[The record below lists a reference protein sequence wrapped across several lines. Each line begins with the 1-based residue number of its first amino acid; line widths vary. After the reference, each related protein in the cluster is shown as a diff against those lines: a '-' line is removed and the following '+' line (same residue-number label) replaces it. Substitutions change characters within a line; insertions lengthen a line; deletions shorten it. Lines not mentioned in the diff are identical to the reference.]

1 MRNALTLVLLVALA
15 GCSKI
20 TVQSDYDRAAPF
32 ASYLSFHWRMLPDTI
47 TRRSAETTGNEM
59 LLNSPRLNERIISSI
74 EQELEGR
81 GIRRMDGDSADVHV
95 AYFLRI
101 SRKSEVSQWYS
112 NSGQPYDSWHPGNHL
127 GYGYNEWKTGQE
139 PSITNRNYSQS
150 LQGTLVIDI
159 IDARTDTLVW
169 RGIGS
174 GAIQA
179 DHPGEKVPETVRKI
193 MKSFPPH

>member
-1 MRNALTLVLLVALA
+1 MRNAVNLVLLMVLA

-20 TVQSDYDRAAPF
+20 TVQSEFDGAAPF
-32 ASYLSFHWRMLPDTI
+32 ASYHSFHWRILPDTI
-47 TRRSAETTGNEM
+47 TTGTPETTANEM
-59 LLNSPRLNERIISSI
+59 LLNSPRLNERITSSI

-81 GIRRMDGDSADVHV
+81 GIRRMEGDSADVHV

-127 GYGYNEWKTGQE
+127 GYGYNEWKKGQE
-139 PSITNRNYSQS
+139 PAVLNRNYSQS
-150 LQGTLVIDI
+150 LQGTLVIDV

-174 GAIQA
+174 GAIKA
-179 DHPGEKVPETVRKI
+179 ENPGEKVPEVVRKI